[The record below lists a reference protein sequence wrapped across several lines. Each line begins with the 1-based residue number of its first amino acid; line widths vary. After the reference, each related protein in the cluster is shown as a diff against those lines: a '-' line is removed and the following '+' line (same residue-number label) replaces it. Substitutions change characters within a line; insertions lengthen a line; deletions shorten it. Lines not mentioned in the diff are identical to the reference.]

1 MQSLYDEIV
10 PVLDQEFPGV
20 PKWKSFALWWLIAHG
35 LDYRGKGKDYL
46 VDGSGDG
53 GIDVIAWPVK
63 DFEDDRTYVI
73 QSKYYKN
80 TPGLKQVERFI
91 EAVNALSGPKK
102 EYDNWLDTVGDKLL
116 LTYNKLR
123 AKTLNGKIKF
133 LFITTSKLSAAARNG
148 LFECDVEVLEN
159 EEMRRLLQ
167 FYKRGQTPRVPSLII
182 TPKSKPSTITKTD
195 KVQMMVFSVHLK
207 EFASAY
213 KKHDT
218 DLFAGNIRFGG
229 VKGANSAR
237 VKEGINHTL
246 SKHDDE
252 FVFSHNGITVV
263 CRGIEKIGKKIK
275 LLEPSV
281 VNGAQTITYI
291 GDKWFNNIS
300 DTQAEVLVKLI
311 KVQPNASFEEL
322 ETDIAIRSNTQI
334 KVDFS
339 DLIVTEPALVTLQKR
354 LVMKKIHLER
364 KKGDRASFVTILK
377 IKKERLV
384 QIMACLKTS
393 LGPTAPKKLQ
403 ELFKKHDAV
412 ELIRSYVDNNKI
424 ADVVSLIW
432 LDWLVHETIK
442 SYGHNTGIK
451 RAKTAGFAIFTT
463 AEKALQ
469 KANVWSRLV
478 NHVYAQENYKEFEKN
493 SEVKELIIACR
504 NYILSKSSKQK
515 KNEPAFYKNKS
526 QTEALVSKAIN
537 KFYKKAEKIYS

>member
-20 PKWKSFALWWLIAHG
+20 PKWKSFAMWWLIAHG
-35 LDYRGKGKDYL
+35 LDYRGRGKNYF

-80 TPGLKQVERFI
+80 KPGLKQVQRFI
-91 EAVNALSGPKK
+91 EAINALSGPKQD
-102 EYDNWLDTVGDKLL
+102 YDKWLDSVDDKLR

-123 AKTLNGKIKF
+123 AKTLKGKVKF
-133 LFITTSKLSAAARNG
+133 LFITTATLSASARNG
-148 LFECDVEVLEN
+148 LFDCDVDVLEN
-159 EEMRRLLQ
+159 VEMRRLLH
-167 FYKRGQTPRVPSLII
+167 FYKRGQTPRVSSLII
-182 TPKSKPSTITKTD
+182 TPKSKPITITKTE

-207 EFASAY
+207 DFAYAY
-213 KKHDT
+213 KKHDN

-229 VKGANSAR
+229 VKGSNSAR
-237 VKEGINHTL
+237 VREGINHTL
-246 SKHDDE
+246 SEHDDE

-263 CRGIEKIGKKIK
+263 CQGVKQIGKKIK
-275 LLEPSV
+275 LFEPSV

-291 GDKWFNNIS
+291 GEKWLNNIS
-300 DTQAEVLVKLI
+300 NTRAEVLVKLI

-364 KKGDRASFVTILK
+364 KKGDHAPFVTILT

-384 QIMACLKTS
+384 QIMSCLKTS

-424 ADVVSLIW
+424 SDVVALIW
-432 LDWLVHETIK
+432 LDWLVTETIK
-442 SYGHNTGIK
+442 SYGQNTSIK
-451 RAKTAGFAIFTT
+451 RAKIAGFAIFT
-463 AEKALQ
+463 AAAKSLQ
-469 KANVWSRLV
+469 KASVWSRLV
-478 NHVYAQENYKEFEKN
+478 NHVNAQENYKTFDKN
-493 SEVKELIIACR
+493 TEVKGLIIACR
-504 NYILSKSSKQK
+504 NYMLSRSSKQK

-526 QTEALVSKAIN
+526 LTEDLVSRTIN
-537 KFYKKAEKIYS
+537 KFYKKAEKIY